1 MITEQN
7 TIEWGPSDFPKEIVE
22 HSEPDFVTNPFPFE
36 IVSKDLQCF
45 AREVHRVTGA
55 PLELVVG
62 TCHSVISAAI
72 ALGAQIRNAYKGN
85 NGLAILQ
92 HIFALES
99 GSGKSTLLN
108 LVRKPFDVWQ
118 AEKEQHFTASELPK
132 LLVERE
138 ILQQELKFKTKST
151 KEDREVD
158 FEDARRIQEK
168 LSDLERQLSQP
179 QYTTE
184 DCTLSA
190 MAHLLAQ
197 NGKTGQE
204 AVFGVSPDARPA
216 IRTIMGA
223 WNKKGNVE
231 DSILVK
237 GYSGDPHQQ
246 DRRGQNGTCRIHK
259 ACVNLLFFIQ
269 PDVLREILANT
280 EMMHS
285 GFIQRVMFSE
295 IVWPISHYSHP
306 APIAEGP
313 QKWWD
318 DTINRILKTYRV
330 METPVFFEYEGKARE
345 LIISYHDQIVDEIK
359 SGVYSDIQSH
369 AVRWHE
375 WAARLA
381 LVSAILRREKDE
393 PNLVDEKDAEVGVAL
408 AKYYAGEKLVLLD
421 QSRELEKSELRQKLS
436 NLLKESSAGL
446 TRREIQ
452 RKLHHPSAKAIE
464 NALEMI
470 PEVKSVS
477 YEQPG
482 GGWVTTRYFWAHR
495 N

>member
-1 MITEQN
+1 MIIEQN
-7 TIEWGPSDFPKEIVE
+7 TIEWGPVEFPKEVVE
-22 HSEPDFVTNPFPFE
+22 PSEPESVTNPFPFE
-36 IVSKDLQCF
+36 KVPKDLQCF

-55 PLELVVG
+55 PPELVVG
-62 TCHSVISAAI
+62 ACYSVVSAAI
-72 ALGAQIRNAYKGN
+72 GLGAQIRNAYKGN

-108 LVRKPFDVWQ
+108 LLRKPLDDWQVKKEEHFKTFD
-118 AEKEQHFTASELPK
+118 LPK
-132 LLVERE
+132 LLAEKDLLE
-138 ILQQELKFKTKST
+138 QELKSKIKPN
-151 KEDREVD
+151 KADREVD
-158 FEDARRIQEK
+158 FEDARRIREELAGLDRR
-168 LSDLERQLSQP
+168 LSHP

-204 AVFGVSPDARPA
+204 AVFSVSPDARPA

-246 DRRGQNGTCRIHK
+246 DRRGQNGTCRIRK

-269 PDVLREILANT
+269 PDLLREILANT

-295 IVWPISHYSHP
+295 IDWPISHYTHP
-306 APIAEGP
+306 APIDEAA

-318 DTINRILKTYRV
+318 DTITGILDTYRNT
-330 METPVFFEYEGKARE
+330 EEAVFFEYAGKARH
-345 LIISYHDQIVDEIK
+345 LIITYHDQIVDGIK

-375 WAARLA
+375 WATRLA
-381 LVSAILRREKDE
+381 LVSAIMKRTKDD
-393 PNLVDEKDAEVGVAL
+393 PNLVDEEDAEVGVDL
-408 AKYYAGEKLVLLD
+408 AKYYAGEKLALLD
-421 QSRELEKSELRQKLS
+421 QSRELAKSELRQKLS
-436 NLLKESSAGL
+436 KLLKESPAGL
-446 TRREIQ
+446 TRRDLQ
-452 RKLHHPSAKAIE
+452 RKLHHPSAKVIE
-464 NALEMI
+464 NALKSI
-470 PEVKSVS
+470 PEVQERSS
-477 YEQPG
+477 EQPG
-482 GGWVTTRYFWAHR
+482 GGWAKVRYFLASR
-495 N
+495 D

>member
-7 TIEWGPSDFPKEIVE
+7 TIEWGPAEFPKEVIE
-22 HSEPDFVTNPFPFE
+22 PSEPESVTNPFPFE
-36 IVSKDLQCF
+36 KVPKDLQYF

-62 TCHSVISAAI
+62 ACYSVVSAAI
-72 ALGAQIRNAYKGN
+72 GLGAQIRNAYKGN

-92 HIFALES
+92 YIFALES

-108 LVRKPFDVWQ
+108 LVRKPFDEWQ
-118 AEKEQHFTASELPK
+118 AKKEEHFTTFELPR
-132 LLVERE
+132 LLVEKE
-138 ILQQELKFKTKST
+138 MLQQELKMKTKT
-151 KEDREVD
+151 NKEDREVD

-168 LSDLERQLSQP
+168 LADQDRRLSQP

-204 AVFGVSPDARPA
+204 AVFCISPDARPA

-246 DRRGQNGTCRIHK
+246 DRRGQNGTCRIRK

-269 PDVLREILANT
+269 PDLLREILANT

-295 IVWPISHYSHP
+295 IDWPISHYTHP
-306 APIAEGP
+306 APIDEAA

-318 DTINRILKTYRV
+318 DTIIGILNAYRTT
-330 METPVFFEYEGKARE
+330 EAPIFFEYAGRARD
-345 LIISYHDQIVDEIK
+345 IIITYHDQIVDGIK

-375 WAARLA
+375 WATRLA
-381 LVSAILRREKDE
+381 LLSAIINRTKDD
-393 PNLVDEKDAEVGVAL
+393 PKLVDEEEAEVGVDL
-408 AKYYAGEKLVLLD
+408 AKYYAGEKLALLD
-421 QSRELEKSELRQKLS
+421 QSRDLAKNELRQKLS
-436 NLLKESSAGL
+436 NLLKESPAGL
-446 TRREIQ
+446 TRRDLQ
-452 RKLHHPSAKAIE
+452 RKLHHPSAKVIE
-464 NALEMI
+464 NALGSI
-470 PEVKSVS
+470 PEVKSKS
-477 YEQPG
+477 FEKPG
-482 GGWVTTRYFWAHR
+482 GGWAVVRYFWAGSD
-495 N
+495 